1 MGSIEF
7 MDLLRSKKTAFNY
20 EILEK
25 FEAGLELLGHE
36 VKSLR
41 SHHGSL
47 EGAHVIMRGGEAY
60 VVGLNIPPYQPA
72 NTPEGYDPERT
83 RKLLLTKK
91 EINHLS
97 GWENKKGFTIIP
109 LAIFEKGKLL
119 KISIAIARGKKKF
132 DKRESIKKRD
142 TERSIRR
149 ELS

>member
-41 SHHGSL
+41 SRHGSL

-60 VVGLNIPPYQPA
+60 VVGLNIPPSQPA

-97 GWENKKGFTIIP
+97 GWEKKKGFTIIP

>member
-91 EINHLS
+91 EIYHLS

-119 KISIAIARGKKKF
+119 KISIAIAKGKKKF